1 MKSSLNEF
9 NSIFDI
15 TDDVKI
21 SEFEGAAVESI
32 QMNCKTISSSNYIHA
47 VADLKRGEEQKK
59 YLRN

>member
-1 MKSSLNEF
+1 MEILEIKNITEMKISLNEF

-32 QMNCKTISSSNYIHA
+32 QMNWKIISSSIIY
-47 VADLKRGEEQKK
+47 VQLQS
-59 YLRN
+59 